1 MKKRCGFVSNS
12 SSNSFIL
19 RNEQEVKH
27 AKELGMELYRVSDI
41 IAKIKPMV
49 DVINGISKL
58 GYDNS
63 IIPCFMMDEYNY
75 QSTPPYYNDLVELE
89 EKSPGCYITSAYDRD
104 CAYRQGLKFDIFEG
118 DL

>member
-19 RNEQEVKH
+19 KNEQEVEY
-27 AKELGMELYRVSDI
+27 AKELGMELYKVSDI

-49 DVINGISKL
+49 DVINAFSKL
-58 GYDNS
+58 EYDNGV
-63 IIPCFMMDEYNY
+63 IPCFMMDEYNY
-75 QSTPPYYNDLVELE
+75 QSAPPYYNDLVELE
-89 EKSPGCYITSAYDRD
+89 EKSPGCYITSTYDRD
-104 CAYRQGLKFDIFEG
+104 RASEINLRFEVFES